1 MYNPYESDI
10 ISEVVSGSYYYD
22 QVWALALAL
31 NKSLPVLK
39 NKNLS
44 IDNYTIGKPEIT
56 NVIEEQMAND
66 LSFRNGAGGL
76 VEFNQYRSVSTPVQI
91 IWFIGETERNVGVY
105 NSLNVANFHTTQA
118 KNFHKC
124 QYHLPKDR
132 LDNVY
137 VLIPLPVAI
146 VLYVAATAVVI
157 FTTMQLVLF
166 MYLHYNNSKVV
177 RATSPYLSLVMFVG
191 CYLFCLAAIFSITQG
206 SFLLSL

>member
-1 MYNPYESDI
+1 M
-10 ISEVVSGSYYYD
+10 VSGSYYYD

-56 NVIEEQMAND
+56 NVIEEQMAN
-66 LSFRNGAGGL
+66 LRPALEGAGGL

-105 NSLNVANFHTTQA
+105 NSLNVANFHISINA
-118 KNFHKC
+118 SD
-124 QYHLPKDR
+124 LPKDR

-206 SFLLSL
+206 SFLLSC